1 MPAESRVSAD
11 RSVAVVETMTAI
23 NVPKP
28 ALYVSTLNRL
38 FEQSRYLAGGLREA
52 EALRRESRT
61 PADRWEIGF
70 DLVSV
75 GPFDSE
81 AAAIQ
86 SAIKAAFNAGKQNP
100 AGSEVLVQQA
110 DGTLRVVWA
119 FGNDPAP
126 T

>member
-1 MPAESRVSAD
+1 MCRNPRFTSRLLTASLSKLVTWRGAFVKPKRYVVS
-11 RSVAVVETMTAI
+11 R
-23 NVPKP
+23 
-28 ALYVSTLNRL
+28 
-38 FEQSRYLAGGLREA
+38 G
-52 EALRRESRT
+52 

-70 DLVSV
+70 DLISV